1 MICNLCPR
9 KCNTDRSKQKG
20 YCNTGEKIVAANAS
34 LHMWEEPCI
43 SGDRGSGTVFFSGC
57 NLKCVYCQN
66 RSISLNASGKEIT
79 VERLAEIFLE
89 LQHKGAHNIN
99 LVTGTHFA
107 DKIIEA
113 VSLSKENG
121 LILPVVYNSS
131 GYESV
136 ETLRALERVIDIY
149 LPDFKYFDSA
159 LAEKYSKA
167 FDYPEVTARALDEM
181 VRQKDLVFDEDGMM
195 KQGVLVRHL
204 CLPGYI
210 ENSKNILKY
219 LHENFGDRI
228 IISIMNQFTPINL
241 DNFPEINRKVTEDE
255 YELIVSYAVSIG
267 IDNAYI
273 QEGETVSESFI
284 PPFDSRGI

>member
-1 MICNLCPR
+1 
-9 KCNTDRSKQKG
+9 
-20 YCNTGEKIVAANAS
+20 
-34 LHMWEEPCI
+34 
-43 SGDRGSGTVFFSGC
+43 VFFSGC